1 VGVHKGR
8 VNKEHETA
16 QGFDKER
23 KTKKKVYKEKIT
35 NDNNKESLP
44 TESAENPKR
53 NNHKY
58 VSKAEAQ
65 TSQNK

>member
-1 VGVHKGR
+1 
-8 VNKEHETA
+8 
-16 QGFDKER
+16 
-23 KTKKKVYKEKIT
+23 
-35 NDNNKESLP
+35 LP

-65 TSQNK
+65 TSQNKWSHIPEQ